1 MGETEYKIAVAS
13 SDGIV
18 VNSHFGR
25 AKRFCIF
32 ALKNGKL
39 EHLETREVV
48 PVCEMGTHD
57 EAVLKENVERL
68 SDCTHIL
75 AARIGDGARAI
86 IESYGINVYELPGE
100 IAESVDKMIRYE
112 MVNKLFE

>member
-1 MGETEYKIAVAS
+1 MDETEYKIAVAS

-25 AKRFCIF
+25 TKRFWIF

-39 EHLETREVV
+39 EHLETRYVV
-48 PVCEMGTHD
+48 PVCEMGNHD
-57 EAVLKENVERL
+57 EARLKENVERL

-75 AARIGDGARAI
+75 AARIGDGARAV
-86 IESYGINVYELPGE
+86 IESYGINAYELPGE

>member
-1 MGETEYKIAVAS
+1 MDETEYKIAVAS

-25 AKRFCIF
+25 ARRFWIF

-86 IESYGINVYELPGE
+86 IESYGINVYELPGLIE
-100 IAESVDKMIRYE
+100 ESVDKMVRYE
-112 MVNKLFE
+112 MVNALFM

>member
-25 AKRFCIF
+25 AKRFWIF
-32 ALKNGKL
+32 AFKNGKL
-39 EHLETREVV
+39 EHLEAREVV

-75 AARIGDGARAI
+75 AARVGNGARAI
-86 IESYGINVYELPGE
+86 IESYGINVYELPGLIE
-100 IAESVDKMIRYE
+100 ESVDKMVRYE
-112 MVNKLFE
+112 MVNALFM